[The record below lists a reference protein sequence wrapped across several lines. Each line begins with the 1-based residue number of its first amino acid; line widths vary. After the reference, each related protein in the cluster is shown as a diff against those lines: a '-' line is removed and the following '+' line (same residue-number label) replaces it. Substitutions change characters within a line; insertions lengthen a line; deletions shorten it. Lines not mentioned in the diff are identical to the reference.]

1 MPLIPAGLRHD
12 HHLPARPLAQLR
24 AVGIPLHIK
33 FAHGLHAKQHSAR
46 PAWRHIVFRRAGVLY
61 RVQQEDILLR
71 AITGHGE
78 IIRRGRIGNP
88 GSARFLRS
96 EIDNPRIER
105 KQQIVTSPV
114 QGQILHSLLPHKAA
128 DVPRRHAH
136 DRRVARDFHFRL
148 HRTDL

>member
-1 MPLIPAGLRHD
+1 MPLIPADWRHD
-12 HHLPARPLAQLR
+12 HHLPTRPLAEFR
-24 AVGIPLHIK
+24 AVGIPLHIE
-33 FAHGLHAKQHSAR
+33 FAHASTPNSIPLAR
-46 PAWRHIVFRRAGVLY
+46 PASYCFRRAGVLY
-61 RVQQEDILLR
+61 PVQQEDILLR

-88 GSARFLRS
+88 GPARFLRS

-114 QGQILHSLLPHKAA
+114 QGQSFTACSPQGA

-136 DRRVARDFHFRL
+136 DRRRRS
-148 HRTDL
+148 